1 MVKNWGQK
9 KNKNG
14 KTVSIREFLSYIIGI
29 QLPTFQK
36 TVIINTFQKRLK
48 KAKKSIKV
56 GRKNIR

>member
-9 KNKNG
+9 KKKNG